1 VRNLT
6 AILFLSIV
14 VAAQTPASE
23 LLKLPILFEHY
34 LEHKKTTEISFLG
47 YLRMHYST
55 NHPVDE
61 DYSKDQQLPFRKIDL
76 SQISTTIGL
85 PVQSNVELTPELVMV
100 LEQYIEFSPS
110 VSSHKLSEIWQPPR
124 AC

>member
-1 VRNLT
+1 RNLT

-14 VAAQTPASE
+14 IAAQTPACQ

-34 LEHKKTTEISFLG
+34 LEHKKTAEISFLG

-55 NHPVDE
+55 GHPVDE

-76 SQISTTIGL
+76 SQISANIYL
-85 PVQSNVELTPELVMV
+85 PVQANIEPTPEFV
-100 LEQYIEFSPS
+100 LLREQYHEFSPS
-110 VSSHKLSEIWQPPR
+110 VSSHMLSEIWQPPR